1 MTHLSV
7 IIFEGLLISLLGSS
21 FELVILGLVSQ
32 WQPILYH
39 YRTKLSQDSELEL
52 EETDWLET
60 TSTGQ
65 NYLHLLWI
73 MVRLDRCL
81 SAELL
86 KFNRRSA
93 LAKVTADRG
102 SKRHFQMHLHPW
114 INFTRSPM
122 CVTRLR

>member
-65 NYLHLLWI
+65 NYLLLWI

-102 SKRHFQMHLHPW
+102 SKHPW
-114 INFTRSPM
+114 INFTRSPI